1 MHCIHAITPT
11 ISSTAFTVSVSSQPL
26 YVWSLNI
33 CIYHITPSLYMT
45 SYAPYIRHIHSLS
58 SQHCS
63 NHIIS
68 TAFMTSN
75 TLYTPSHT
83 WQHRSYICHLT
94 LYISHFIHCLCVIK
108 PSVSI
113 VLHTLSVW
121 HHIQYAW
128 HHMNTLWH
136 HTCIG
141 TSHAVYLWHI
151 QYIWNHPYCFMKT
164 KQLYLA
170 SQPLYLTSQLSHLFY
185 QCLQHNYGSLH
196 TWHTYDII
204 HTLHHI
210 KFRHFGINRQYWGH
224 HKHCI
229 LHIRSPI
236 GDITYT
242 VYDISS
248 PIPVTS
254 QPLYR

>member
-94 LYISHFIHCLCVIK
+94 LYIWHYFHCICVIK
-108 PSVSI
+108 PRVSI
-113 VLHTLSVW
+113 VFYPLCVCHYTLYVC
-121 HHIQYAW
+121 HHILYAW
-128 HHMNTLWH
+128 HHMNTLWYH
-136 HTCIG
+136 NHIG
-141 TSHAVYLWHI
+141 MTSNSGYLWHHI
-151 QYIWNHPYCFMKT
+151 QYIWYHSYCFIKT
-164 KQLYLA
+164 IRLYLA
-170 SQPLYLTSQLSHLFY
+170 SHPL
-185 QCLQHNYGSLH
+185 CL
-196 TWHTYDII
+196 
-204 HTLHHI
+204 
-210 KFRHFGINRQYWGH
+210 
-224 HKHCI
+224 
-229 LHIRSPI
+229 
-236 GDITYT
+236 
-242 VYDISS
+242 
-248 PIPVTS
+248 TS
-254 QPLYR
+254 QPLHLCGHTHSINDFTTIMEVFTFGTRMTSYTTYISPNSDFITSIFST